1 MALVQ
6 LPRFYLDDNHGKLC
20 SEVHI
25 LSYLSRG
32 MHASTMYD
40 HDIRVINTILF
51 EKVMNRLFASIF

>member
-6 LPRFYLDDNHGKLC
+6 LPRLWLDDNHGKLC

-32 MHASTMYD
+32 THASTM
-40 HDIRVINTILF
+40 HGIRVINTIML
-51 EKVMNRLFASIF
+51 EKVMNRLFASIIF